1 MRVALVTCRA
11 LPALSDD
18 DQVALPALA
27 ASGIEAE
34 AVVWNDRTVA
44 WSRYDA
50 VIVRSAWDYYHHPLE
65 FAAWIDRMAVESVPL
80 WNPATVLRANLDKR
94 YLRALE
100 SWGVAIVPTVWLEPG
115 VPTDIAAL
123 LAGHGWA
130 EAVIKPVVS
139 AAAHRTHRV
148 TPASQSVVDAVVGAG
163 AAMVQPYL
171 AEIETAGEWSVIH
184 LGGAYSHAVRKRP
197 RAGDFRVQP
206 QHGGVATREEPPR
219 AVRQAVEQILALVPE
234 PLLYARVDGVESG
247 GRFVLMELELI
258 EPRLFFVAAPDAAS
272 RFAAAVAAMAG
283 VR

>member
-1 MRVALVTCRA
+1 
-11 LPALSDD
+11 
-18 DQVALPALA
+18 
-27 ASGIEAE
+27 
-34 AVVWNDRTVA
+34 
-44 WSRYDA
+44 
-50 VIVRSAWDYYHHPLE
+50 
-65 FAAWIDRMAVESVPL
+65 MAVESVAL
-80 WNPATVLRANLDKR
+80 WIPAVVLRANLDKR

-100 SWGVAIVPTVWLEPG
+100 SQGVAIVPTVWLEPG

-123 LAGHGWA
+123 LTRHGWTD
-130 EAVIKPVVS
+130 AVVKPVVS

-148 TPASQSVVDAVVGAG
+148 TAASQPVVDAVVGAG

-206 QHGGVATREEPPR
+206 QHGGVSTREEPPG
-219 AVRQAVEQILALVPE
+219 AVRAAVEQILALVPE

-247 GRFVLMELELI
+247 GRFLLMELELI
-258 EPRLFFVAAPDAAS
+258 EPRLFFVAAPDAAP
-272 RFAAAVAAMAG
+272 RFAAAVAALAG